1 MDIILTHA
9 RADFDAFASMLC
21 ASKLFPQAVPVLPST
36 LIYKL
41 REVLSLYRNLA
52 DFRQIRFLRKTKN
65 LVLDKVILVDTKKHG
80 QLKEFEPFLE
90 MAGSLVIYDHHP
102 PTLDDITTGS
112 LELFPC
118 GANTTGL
125 FFKLMD
131 QGLSLTPQ
139 EATIVLL
146 GIYADT
152 GNLTYPGTTA
162 EDALAAG
169 ELLRLEADLQTV
181 NHYLRPYFDP
191 AQRFVF
197 REMLSSVQEMDMA
210 GYKVVIIKQM
220 LEKPLQG
227 ISELISHVSDMVG
240 ADAIVGIFASETKPG
255 VQIIVQSLVPE
266 INAGEITA
274 RFGGGGHP
282 GAGAALADRG
292 EIDGVA
298 DDLLRLL
305 AKTPLPNTKVK
316 DVMTSAV
323 MTIPPDMPLQETA
336 AWLTR
341 NNVHGAP
348 VVDETGELVG
358 VISSR
363 DVEKAR
369 LADLL
374 HAPTNGFMSRKIVT
388 TQPEAPLITAK
399 KIISSRDIGRLPVME
414 ENRLVGILSRSDI
427 LGALNGN
434 TNQRAAGP

>member
-21 ASKLFPQAVPVLPST
+21 AGKLFPQAVPVLPST

-90 MAGSLVIYDHHP
+90 KAGSLVIYDHHP

-112 LELFPC
+112 LELFPY

-131 QGLSLTPQ
+131 QGLDLTPQ

-181 NHYLRPYFDP
+181 NKYLRPYFDP

-197 REMLSSVQEMDMA
+197 REMLSSLQEMDMA
-210 GYKVVIIKQM
+210 GYKVVIVKQM

-227 ISELISHVSDMVG
+227 ISELISHVSDMAG
-240 ADAIVGIFASETKPG
+240 ADAIVGIFASESKPG
-255 VQIIVQSLVPE
+255 VQIIVQSLAPE

-282 GAGAALADRG
+282 GAGAALAVEG

-305 AKTPLPNTKVK
+305 TKAPLPSTKVK

-323 MTIPPDMPLQETA
+323 MTIPPGMPLQETA

-358 VISSR
+358 VISLR

-369 LADLL
+369 LTDLL
-374 HAPTNGFMSRKIVT
+374 HAPTKGFMSRKVVT
-388 TQPEAPLITAK
+388 TNPEDPLITAR

-414 ENRLVGILSRSDI
+414 DSRLVGILSRSDI
-427 LGALNGN
+427 LGALNGS

>member
-21 ASKLFPQAVPVLPST
+21 AGKLFPQAVPVLPST

-52 DFRQIRFLRKTKN
+52 DFRQIRFLRKTKD
-65 LVLDKVILVDTKKHG
+65 LILDKVILVDTKKHG
-80 QLKEFEPFLE
+80 QLKEFKPFLE
-90 MAGSLVIYDHHP
+90 KARSLVIYDHHP

-112 LELFPC
+112 LELFPY

-131 QGLSLTPQ
+131 QGLDLTPQ

-169 ELLRLEADLQTV
+169 ELLGLEADLQTV
-181 NHYLRPYFDP
+181 NNYLRPYFDP

-197 REMLSSVQEMDMA
+197 REMLSSLQEMDMA
-210 GYKVVIIKQM
+210 GYKVVIVKQM

-240 ADAIVGIFASETKPG
+240 ADAIVGIFASESKPG
-255 VQIIVQSLVPE
+255 VQIIVQSLAPE

-282 GAGAALADRG
+282 GAGAA
-292 EIDGVA
+292 
-298 DDLLRLL
+298 
-305 AKTPLPNTKVK
+305 
-316 DVMTSAV
+316 
-323 MTIPPDMPLQETA
+323 
-336 AWLTR
+336 
-341 NNVHGAP
+341 
-348 VVDETGELVG
+348 
-358 VISSR
+358 
-363 DVEKAR
+363 
-369 LADLL
+369 
-374 HAPTNGFMSRKIVT
+374 
-388 TQPEAPLITAK
+388 
-399 KIISSRDIGRLPVME
+399 
-414 ENRLVGILSRSDI
+414 
-427 LGALNGN
+427 
-434 TNQRAAGP
+434 